1 MERLNRYLARSGVAS
16 RRGADELIASG
27 SVLVNGKRPPE
38 SGLMVDPASDVV
50 TVDGKQVK
58 PVTRHRYIALN
69 KPLGVV
75 TTARDEGG
83 RTSVIDLI
91 GDEGRHGHR
100 LFPVGRLDIDSTGL
114 LLLTDD
120 GDLAFRLTH
129 PRFQLAKEYLVL
141 VAGSPSST
149 DLERLRSGVEL
160 DDGKTQ
166 PAEVEVVTPAG
177 SSDRRVELRVVI
189 REGRQRQVRR
199 MVHAVG
205 HRVHALTRVGF
216 GPLKL
221 GRLKPGT
228 WRVLVPAEV
237 EALMRAVK
245 AE

>member
-1 MERLNRYLARSGVAS
+1 
-16 RRGADELIASG
+16 
-27 SVLVNGKRPPE
+27 
-38 SGLMVDPASDVV
+38 MVDPDSDVV
-50 TVDGKQVK
+50 TVDGKPVK
-58 PVTRHRYIALN
+58 PVTRHRYIVLN

-83 RTSVIDLI
+83 RTSVVDLV
-91 GDEGRHGHR
+91 GDEGRQGHR

-129 PRFQLAKEYLVL
+129 PRFKVTKEYVVQ
-141 VAGSPSST
+141 VAGSPSAAE
-149 DLERLRSGVEL
+149 LEQLRSGVAL
-160 DDGKTQ
+160 DDVKTE
-166 PAEVEVVTPAG
+166 AAVVEVLTPAG
-177 SSDRRVELRVVI
+177 ASGRIVELRVVI
-189 REGRQRQVRR
+189 REGRHRQVRR
-199 MVHAVG
+199 MLQAVG
-205 HRVHALTRVGF
+205 YRVQALTRVGF

-237 EALMRAVK
+237 EALKKAVS